1 VESRQQGSIVAGAMV
16 HRASTTK
23 TGLTTDVAAA
33 RSSILEVRALTVRY
47 GSTVALDGVDLV
59 VPDGQFVTLLG
70 PSGCGKTTL
79 LRAIAGLVEPS
90 DGEIAIKGRSVNNV
104 PIHRRN
110 IGLVFQ
116 NYALFP
122 HKTIFDNVAFGLKY
136 RGIDRHTIAK
146 KVDNAL
152 AAVRLPGYAERM
164 PSQLSGGQQ
173 QRVALARALVI
184 EPDLLLLDEP
194 LSALDA
200 NLREQMRLELK
211 QIQRRFGIA
220 SVFVTHD
227 QEEALALSDKVVV
240 MNNARVEQIGTPE
253 DVYRRPASS
262 FVAGFVGQSNILDGK
277 LVGSSGAYVVAEIE
291 GGLRLK
297 AILDGAA
304 SPGTPIKVVI
314 KAHSINVVADPSR
327 ARGSDGE
334 NRLAGVVEGVS
345 YLGGF
350 TLCVIGTQGL
360 SLKAIITQP
369 DFQPTERQEVAL
381 TIPPD
386 QCRILPTG
394 A

>member
-1 VESRQQGSIVAGAMV
+1 
-16 HRASTTK
+16 
-23 TGLTTDVAAA
+23 
-33 RSSILEVRALTVRY
+33 
-47 GSTVALDGVDLV
+47 VALDGVDLV

-90 DGEIAIKGRSVNNV
+90 DGEIAIKGRSVNKV

-136 RGIDRHTIAK
+136 RGIDRHTIAR

-240 MNNARVEQIGTPE
+240 MNNARVEQVGTPE

-262 FVAGFVGQSNILDGK
+262 FVAGFVGQSNILDGT
-277 LVGSSGAYVVAEIE
+277 LVGRSGQHAMVEIE
-291 GGLRLK
+291 GGLRLN
-297 AILDGAA
+297 AVLDGAVDA
-304 SPGTPIKVVI
+304 GAPIKLVI

-327 ARGSDGE
+327 LRPSEGE
-334 NRLAGVVEGVS
+334 NRLVGVVEGVS

-350 TLCVIGTQGL
+350 TLCVIGIRGH
-360 SLKAIITQP
+360 SLKAIVTQP
-369 DFQPTERQEVAL
+369 GLQPKERQEITV
-381 TIPPD
+381 TIAPD
-386 QCRILPTG
+386 QCRILASG
-394 A
+394 GSELA

>member
-1 VESRQQGSIVAGAMV
+1 VEPRQQGGIVADAMV
-16 HRASTTK
+16 HGVSSSTNRAA
-23 TGLTTDVAAA
+23 GVAAA
-33 RSSILEVRALTVRY
+33 RSSILDVRALTVRY
-47 GSTVALDGVDLV
+47 GSTVALDGIDLV

-90 DGEIAIKGRSVNNV
+90 GGEIAIKGRSVNNV

-262 FVAGFVGQSNILDGK
+262 FVAGFVGQSNIVDGT
-277 LVGSSGAYVVAEIE
+277 LVGRSGQCATVEVE
-291 GGLRLK
+291 GGLRLS
-297 AILDGAA
+297 AVLDGTAA
-304 SPGTPIKVVI
+304 TGAPVKVVI
-314 KAHSINVVADPSR
+314 KAHSINVVVGPSHT
-327 ARGSDGE
+327 AQSEGE
-334 NRLAGVVEGVS
+334 NCFAGVVEGMS

-350 TLCVIGTQGL
+350 TLCVIGIRGL
-360 SLKAIITQP
+360 SLKAIITQN
-369 DFQPTERQEVAL
+369 DVQPKERQEITL
-381 TIPPD
+381 TIPPE
-386 QCRILPTG
+386 QCRILANSG
-394 A
+394 S

>member
-1 VESRQQGSIVAGAMV
+1 MAQEASITKSVTAGAQ
-16 HRASTTK
+16 
-23 TGLTTDVAAA
+23 
-33 RSSILEVRALTVRY
+33 RSSILDVRALTVRY
-47 GSTVALDGVDLV
+47 GATVALDRVDLV

-90 DGEIAIKGRSVNNV
+90 EGEIAIKGRSVNNV

-122 HKTIFDNVAFGLKY
+122 HKTIYDNVAFGLKY

-152 AAVRLPGYAERM
+152 AAVRLPGYADRM

-262 FVAGFVGQSNILDGK
+262 FVAGFVGQSNILDGTIAER
-277 LVGSSGAYVVAEIE
+277 SGRYATVEVA
-291 GGLRLK
+291 GGLRLN
-297 AILDGAA
+297 ATIDNPVAAGAQV
-304 SPGTPIKVVI
+304 KVVI
-314 KAHSINVVADPSR
+314 KAHSIAVVPDPQR
-327 ARGSDGE
+327 AAHSEGE
-334 NRLAGVVEGVS
+334 NRLAGVVESIS

-350 TLCVIGTQGL
+350 TLCVVRMRDL
-360 SLKAIITQP
+360 SLKAVVTQN
-369 DFQPTERQEVAL
+369 DLRLEERQDVTLSIAREHC
-381 TIPPD
+381 
-386 QCRILPTG
+386 QILLES
-394 A
+394 